1 MKNESVA
8 LLGAGLVGS
17 LMATYLARRQYQV
30 QLFEKRPDMRTFD
43 NDEGRS
49 INLALSH
56 RGLKALK
63 QVGVLDEV
71 TKICIPMKGRMMHDL
86 QGNLTFQ
93 PYGKEH
99 QFINS
104 VSRSQLN
111 AILLDAAEANG
122 VRVHFQE
129 ECVSADP
136 ELGITQLVGPFGS
149 HQVHSNY
156 VIGADGAYS
165 GIRETLRKTDRFNFS
180 QYYLPHGYKELSIPP
195 IAGNYAMDPE
205 VLHIWP
211 REQYMLIALPNTDKS
226 FTCTLFLPFEGPT
239 SFDSL
244 TGRKQVLA
252 FFEKSFKD
260 VVQFIPNLLD
270 EFFEHPTSSMVTI
283 RCDPWHKGK
292 AMLVGDACHA
302 IVPFYGQGMN
312 AGFEDCR
319 LLDSAL
325 DANKGDLGAAYTS
338 FEKTRIEDAN
348 AIAELA
354 LQNFVEMRDLVADE
368 DFLLRKR
375 IELRLS
381 KLFPDTW
388 VPLYSRVT
396 FSDERYSRAQ
406 QIGLIQRSIMDK
418 VMEYPNIGVEWETR
432 DFSGIIKELKEQV
445 ALT

>member
-1 MKNESVA
+1 MKKESVV

-30 QLFEKRPDMRTFD
+30 QLFEKRPDMRTLD

-63 QVGVLDEV
+63 QVGVMNEV
-71 TKICIPMKGRMMHDL
+71 SKICLPMNGRMMHDL
-86 QGNLTFQ
+86 NGKLTFQ

-99 QFINS
+99 QYINS

-122 VRVHFQE
+122 VRLHFQE

-136 ELGITQLVGPFGS
+136 ELGITHLVGSFGN
-149 HQVHSNY
+149 HQVRSDY
-156 VIGADGAYS
+156 IIGADGAYS
-165 GIRETLRKTDRFNFS
+165 GLRETLRKTDRFNFS

-195 IAGNYAMDPE
+195 VNGNYALDPE

-226 FTCTLFLPFEGPT
+226 FTCTLFLPFDGPT
-239 SFDSL
+239 SFGSL
-244 TGRKQVLA
+244 SGKKQVLE
-252 FFEKSFKD
+252 FFEKSFND
-260 VVQFIPNLLD
+260 VVEYIPNLLE

-283 RCDPWHKGK
+283 RCNPWHKGK

-325 DANKGDLGAAYTS
+325 DDNRGDLGAAYAS
-338 FEKTRIEDAN
+338 FEKNRIEDAN

-368 DFLLRKR
+368 EFLLRKK

-381 KLFPDTW
+381 KLYPDTW

-396 FSDERYSRAQ
+396 FSDERYSRAKR
-406 QIGLIQRSIMDK
+406 IGSIQRSIMDK
-418 VMEYPNIGVEWETR
+418 VMKDPDIGQDWETR
-432 DFSGIIKELKEQV
+432 DFSNILKELKEQV
-445 ALT
+445 ALS